1 MMEQLQDGTTKGN
14 KRPSERLNIMKENF
28 NQKLDEQDDTK
39 FGNHDVTSQMS
50 SINQSLLDGQPSNA
64 ISRSFVDL
72 EQESSNNRDEAQDI
86 KEAIIDLYLAIK
98 IRSTEELDK
107 INDGNLKTEKEKLI
121 ENVDSFQILEYIRSS
136 IEIIM
141 NLKIEDLER
150 NDGGKTANKKKG
162 ESIQDNEDVKSI
174 SLSEFSKSNIGV
186 ETSISGI
193 SVESKNL
200 IQ

>member
-1 MMEQLQDGTTKGN
+1 
-14 KRPSERLNIMKENF
+14 
-28 NQKLDEQDDTK
+28 
-39 FGNHDVTSQMS
+39 MS

-64 ISRSFVDL
+64 ISRSFVEMDP
-72 EQESSNNRDEAQDI
+72 ESTENGHDATDI

-150 NDGGKTANKKKG
+150 NDT
-162 ESIQDNEDVKSI
+162 
-174 SLSEFSKSNIGV
+174 SKQTPG
-186 ETSISGI
+186 
-193 SVESKNL
+193 
-200 IQ
+200 